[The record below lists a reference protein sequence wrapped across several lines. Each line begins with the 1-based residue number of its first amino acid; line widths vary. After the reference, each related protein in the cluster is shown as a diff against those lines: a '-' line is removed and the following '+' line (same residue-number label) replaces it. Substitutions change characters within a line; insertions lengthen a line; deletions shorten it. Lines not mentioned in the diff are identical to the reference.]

1 VDEETGEEVSERRTN
16 SQDPAVYPNWINP
29 LLSQTIDTNPTPSI
43 VAIKLPSA
51 SMEKTTTRLLDLRP
65 VDAWK

>member
-1 VDEETGEEVSERRTN
+1 VEEETGKEASERRTN

-29 LLSQTIDTNPTPSI
+29 LSSQTIDTNSTPSI

-51 SMEKTTTRLLDLRP
+51 SIEKTTTRLLDLRP
-65 VDAWK
+65 VDVWK